1 MGFLLDT
8 DVISMLSPVRNTVP
22 ALFLDWLEHMDRE
35 NRVFL
40 SVVTIHEIEKGIV
53 LLDSKGAT
61 AKAADLRIWLL
72 GLIADYGDE
81 ILGLDANGAVLS
93 GRLEALSLAAGHHPG
108 MADAVIAGIAKV
120 NHLVVI
126 TRNTRHFLSFGIEAA
141 TPDEAVLLF
150 KSERGQA

>member
-1 MGFLLDT
+1 
-8 DVISMLSPVRNTVP
+8 
-22 ALFLDWLEHMDRE
+22 MD
-35 NRVFL
+35 
-40 SVVTIHEIEKGIV
+40 SQ
-53 LLDSKGAT
+53 GAT

-72 GLIADYGDE
+72 GL
-81 ILGLDANGAVLS
+81 
-93 GRLEALSLAAGHHPG
+93 